1 MKRNI
6 TEGVADV
13 LRPVTSNAAALMC
26 ILCEPEL
33 DHWNVANPVFCMKP
47 KAINLVVVLRLA
59 EHILAL
65 PVTGLITTTSLLQ
78 YSNIMNILH
87 AVCNMPDCRTV
98 TALVLIIIIIALH
111 EKCM

>member
-78 YSNIMNILH
+78 YKGLGTRWRGGLGM
-87 AVCNMPDCRTV
+87 A
-98 TALVLIIIIIALH
+98 
-111 EKCM
+111 